1 MVPRVY
7 FSRSYQDQCSLLGQ
21 AFMASLTC
29 MALTG
34 RMKASV
40 KGMQLAHTVIVRG
53 GMQND
58 MIAGSL
64 VFREE
69 TI

>member
-1 MVPRVY
+1 
-7 FSRSYQDQCSLLGQ
+7 
-21 AFMASLTC
+21 MASLTC

-34 RMKASV
+34 QMKASV
-40 KGMQLAHTVIVRG
+40 KGMQLAHTGIVRG
-53 GMQND
+53 GMQKD